1 MNLASAP
8 LRIAM
13 TVEQLW
19 QPVPG
24 GSGTYIRALAEQ
36 LQGREDTVVTGIR
49 ARGPADG
56 SQGLPPAMEVL
67 SSRLPRPLLYE
78 AWGRLRT
85 PPVPRADAEPLTKVP
100 YDVVHATTWAIPPR
114 SAPLVVTVH
123 DLAFLRSPEHFT
135 QRGVSFF
142 ERALKVVRKEAD
154 IVIVP
159 SAATRQDCLDA
170 GIRAERLR
178 LIPHGTR
185 STTVGTEEV
194 AAFRARRGLHR
205 DFVLWCGTFEP
216 RKNLSVLLRAFKHL
230 LATGSDLD
238 LVLVGPK
245 GWGST
250 SDDISTAV
258 STLPADR
265 VHTLGRLDD
274 EDLEFAYA
282 AARVFCFPSLWE
294 GFGMPVLEAMHH
306 GTPVVTSQGTSM
318 AEISGGGAL
327 LIDPHDPAAMVEAIL
342 RAAGPDHDSLGHAA
356 RVNAATYTWQASADL
371 HVAAYRE
378 AVAHAGSRA
387 ARSAA

>member
-1 MNLASAP
+1 
-8 LRIAM
+8 M

-24 GSGTYIRALAEQ
+24 GSGTYIRALAGQ
-36 LQGREDTVVTGIR
+36 LHDRADTVVTGIR

-56 SQGLPPAMEVL
+56 TQGLPPAMGVL
-67 SSRLPRPLLYE
+67 SSRLPRSLLYE

-85 PPVPRADAEPLTKVP
+85 PPVPRAAAATHARVR

-135 QRGVSFF
+135 PRGVSFF

-159 SAATRQDCLDA
+159 SQATRQDCLDA
-170 GIRAERLR
+170 GIGAERLR
-178 LIPHGTR
+178 LIHHGTQP
-185 STTVGTEEV
+185 SVVKADDV
-194 AAFRARRGLHR
+194 AAFRARHGLR
-205 DFVLWCGTFEP
+205 RNFVLWCGTLEP
-216 RKNLSVLLRAFKHL
+216 RKNLPALLLAFEHL

-250 SDDISTAV
+250 SDDALRAAAA
-258 STLPADR
+258 LPKER
-265 VHTLGRLDD
+265 VHALGRLGDD
-274 EDLEFAYA
+274 DLQLAYA

-294 GFGMPVLEAMHH
+294 GFGMPVLEAMNH
-306 GTPVVTSQGTSM
+306 GTPVVTSQATSM
-318 AEISGGGAL
+318 AEVSGEGAL
-327 LIDPHDPAAMVEAIL
+327 LIDPHDPREIAEALL
-342 RAAGPDHDSLGHAA
+342 RAAGPDHDTLSRAA
-356 RVNAATYTWQASADL
+356 HLNAASYTWQGSADQ
-371 HVAAYRE
+371 HVAAFRD
-378 AVAHAGSRA
+378 AVASAGPRQGR
-387 ARSAA
+387 RSA